1 MAVDQTALRHIGKL
15 MHQHFDAIVSE
26 PLPPRLHELVERL
39 KVAPEAAKPQNTKPQ
54 NTKPQNTE
62 RPDRSPEALI
72 RLPSLRTAPA

>member
-26 PLPPRLHELVERL
+26 PLPPALCELVERL
-39 KVAPEAAKPQNTKPQ
+39 KVQAEAAKSQNADK
-54 NTKPQNTE
+54 
-62 RPDRSPEALI
+62 PEASPQPFI

>member
-15 MHQHFDAIVSE
+15 MHQHFDALVSE

-39 KVAPEAAKPQNTKPQ
+39 KVDPEAAKSESA
-54 NTKPQNTE
+54 E
-62 RPDRSPEALI
+62 RPDRSPET

>member
-39 KVAPEAAKPQNTKPQ
+39 KVAPEAAKSENADG
-54 NTKPQNTE
+54 
-62 RPDRSPEALI
+62 PDRSPEALI